1 MMVNLVKTTPRAF
14 WRLLA
19 LLLLLN
25 LLDYAVT
32 VFAFPRL
39 GMTEANGL
47 VAPMLRAP
55 FAWPLLVGKLAI
67 VAALGCWG
75 YAHWTRAPRLIRLF
89 LLLANIVMVLVL
101 AWNGWNGASTIW
113 AHAR

>member
-19 LLLLLN
+19 LLLFLN

-39 GMTEANGL
+39 GMSEANGL
-47 VAPMLRAP
+47 VAPWLHAP
-55 FAWPLLVGKLAI
+55 FGWPLLALKILL
-67 VAALGCWG
+67 VAAVGGWAIASWRTAPDLV
-75 YAHWTRAPRLIRLF
+75 RAGLLF
-89 LLLANIVMVLVL
+89 VNALLVL
-101 AWNGWNGASTIW
+101 GMLWNGAAMASVIFHI
-113 AHAR
+113 AL